1 MADITVDDQYLT
13 FDGRLASFQKTKK
26 RGSTAGG
33 RGAKAQNWPH
43 KTISPESLA
52 RAGFFFLPFSD
63 NPDNVVCFLCEKS
76 MDGWEEGDDPLREHL
91 KHSPGCGWAIVAAI
105 EAEME
110 GYWRE
115 DPSHPDMVMARKATF
130 AGRWPHENKR
140 GWKCKTKQLVESGWK
155 YTPTPD
161 SDDMTTCTYCQ
172 LAMDGWEADDKPKDE
187 HYKRSPNCAF
197 FALVEEHKQT
207 KKATRTKAGRGSKA
221 SRLSTQSAVSI
232 ASEPASVAETVAAPD
247 DSVVTTTS
255 VMTQGGTKK
264 TRAKKAPAAKGKKAK
279 SKKEELAVQEPVVQD
294 GLEDQQPPIEE
305 SPVAQPSK
313 AKRGKKRPST
323 AIEEPSVVESEAPA
337 TKKRATRKRG
347 NTVVESSAIQFS
359 DDESPT
365 DVPVETKAAPAGKKG
380 RVVSAQKSQKAPVVA
395 PVSSPENF
403 RAPPGGFPD
412 DDEIERQLEAEL
424 EAPLT
429 EDEEI
434 AADSDSERSRSRAK
448 ASFEEEQRSFHKTVE
463 IQKSESFAMLD
474 PHPAEPDED
483 EIEDELEALRAEMEV
498 AQSEE
503 TPQPEAEPEPIPDS
517 EPEAEPELPQLQVP
531 KKGRKA
537 GTRKASKQAK
547 PKKAQPAPEPEPEPE
562 FEPQNEP
569 EPEAAALDISDPV
582 VDEPEISVGS
592 TGTVIQKSEPQRT
605 SLGKRGRGRPSK
617 HSLASQV
624 SIDADEL
631 AVEEV
636 EPPKKRS
643 RGRPS
648 KTPTQDLAPPQNVS
662 TENLEMESEP
672 KVEVKPE
679 PEKKRGRGRP
689 SKASL
694 SASFTEDVKA
704 QEPATTAAP
713 PKRGRG
719 RPPKQSKEEP
729 ALSEPDAQLLAES
742 DAAEARILA
751 EAEADADESVD
762 LVEGPESIVG
772 DPSSSPF
779 MERQK
784 APTPR
789 PSESNHVAL
798 QPSTPATGVSP
809 APSAR
814 QAALSPSQSPQSSDA
829 ENQPPSSKPAAS
841 ARTKRVVLAPVEA
854 TPVRGSPSRRNM
866 VAGLQSKT
874 PWKAVD
880 IDTVMGTPHQAGDK
894 ENGVARLLRKG
905 KDLTSPE
912 KKMTVEEWIYFNA
925 GEAEKLLKQECEAM
939 VSSFE
944 SEGSKAMNVLE
955 DLVVE

>member
-1 MADITVDDQYLT
+1 M
-13 FDGRLASFQKTKK
+13 
-26 RGSTAGG
+26 
-33 RGAKAQNWPH
+33 
-43 KTISPESLA
+43 
-52 RAGFFFLPFSD
+52 
-63 NPDNVVCFLCEKS
+63 
-76 MDGWEEGDDPLREHL
+76 
-91 KHSPGCGWAIVAAI
+91 
-105 EAEME
+105 
-110 GYWRE
+110 
-115 DPSHPDMVMARKATF
+115 
-130 AGRWPHENKR
+130 
-140 GWKCKTKQLVESGWK
+140 
-155 YTPTPD
+155 
-161 SDDMTTCTYCQ
+161 
-172 LAMDGWEADDKPKDE
+172 
-187 HYKRSPNCAF
+187 
-197 FALVEEHKQT
+197 
-207 KKATRTKAGRGSKA
+207 
-221 SRLSTQSAVSI
+221 
-232 ASEPASVAETVAAPD
+232 
-247 DSVVTTTS
+247 
-255 VMTQGGTKK
+255 
-264 TRAKKAPAAKGKKAK
+264 
-279 SKKEELAVQEPVVQD
+279 
-294 GLEDQQPPIEE
+294 
-305 SPVAQPSK
+305 
-313 AKRGKKRPST
+313 
-323 AIEEPSVVESEAPA
+323 
-337 TKKRATRKRG
+337 
-347 NTVVESSAIQFS
+347 
-359 DDESPT
+359 
-365 DVPVETKAAPAGKKG
+365 
-380 RVVSAQKSQKAPVVA
+380 
-395 PVSSPENF
+395 
-403 RAPPGGFPD
+403 
-412 DDEIERQLEAEL
+412 
-424 EAPLT
+424 
-429 EDEEI
+429 
-434 AADSDSERSRSRAK
+434 AADSDSERSRLRAK

-463 IQKSESFAMLD
+463 IQNSESFAMLD

-498 AQSEE
+498 AQPEE

-547 PKKAQPAPEPEPEPE
+547 PKKAQPAPEPEPE

-569 EPEAAALDISDPV
+569 EYEAAAPDISDPV

-592 TGTVIQKSEPQRT
+592 TGTVIQKLEPQRT

-617 HSLASQV
+617 HSLASQI

-648 KTPTQDLAPPQNVS
+648 KTPTQDLAPPQDVS
-662 TENLEMESEP
+662 RKNLETELEP

-729 ALSEPDAQLLAES
+729 AALSEPDAQLLAES

-751 EAEADADESVD
+751 EAEAGADESVD

-789 PSESNHVAL
+789 RSESDYVAL

-841 ARTKRVVLAPVEA
+841 ARAKRVVLAPVEA